1 MNDALAAKYEA
12 LKARIGACGRV
23 VVAFSGGVDSSL
35 VARVA
40 AEALGDAALAV
51 TSGSQS
57 LKRSDL
63 ALAGELAARWGMR
76 HRVIVTD
83 EVANP
88 RYRANPANRCFY
100 CKTTL
105 YEALARIAA
114 DEDADAGTEAEE
126 PSAGEREGPAPRME
140 GPPAGER
147 EGPAPRK
154 KEPSAGEREGPA
166 PRKRDQRCRILNG
179 TNLDDLGDHR
189 PGLVA
194 AENHDVVSPLVDAGF
209 RKADVR
215 ALAAHL
221 GMENAS
227 KPQAACLSSRFPY
240 GSRITEARLAQVE
253 AAEDALAELGFGQ
266 LRVRHHEDVAR
277 LELPAEELP
286 RAVAQR
292 EEVERR
298 IKAVGYRYVALD
310 LGGFRSG
317 SLNDALIDVVQVCE
331 PPISAASAA
340 GQAATRGP

>member
-1 MNDALAAKYEA
+1 MNDALAAKYET

-23 VVAFSGGVDSSL
+23 VVAYSGGVDSSL

-40 AEALGDAALAV
+40 AEVLGDAALAV

-114 DEDADAGTEAEE
+114 AEDAAASTEA
-126 PSAGEREGPAPRME
+126 
-140 GPPAGER
+140 
-147 EGPAPRK
+147 
-154 KEPSAGEREGPA
+154 EPSAGEREGPA
-166 PRKRDQRCRILNG
+166 PRKKKEQRCHILNG

-194 AENHDVVSPLVDAGF
+194 AENHDVASPLVDAGF

-286 RAVAQR
+286 RAVARR

-331 PPISAASAA
+331 PPAGAASAA
-340 GQAATRGP
+340 GQAATRDP